1 MIHRPIIISAAA
13 KVDVLERRRQH
24 LEQRAYKR
32 DRGGQAASFD
42 IAEASALTAGIE
54 ALAWYA
60 QEATDQ
66 RGSTPLGLLNR
77 LLEVDAE
84 DADAVE
90 RIQQETKELVKG
102 LLD

>member
-1 MIHRPIIISAAA
+1 MIHRPIINSAAA
-13 KVDVLERRRQH
+13 KADVLERRRQH
-24 LEQRAYKR
+24 LERRASER
-32 DRGGQAASFD
+32 NRGGQAASFD
-42 IAEASALTAGIE
+42 LAEASALTAGIE

-77 LLEVDAE
+77 LLEVDA
-84 DADAVE
+84 DDVAAVV